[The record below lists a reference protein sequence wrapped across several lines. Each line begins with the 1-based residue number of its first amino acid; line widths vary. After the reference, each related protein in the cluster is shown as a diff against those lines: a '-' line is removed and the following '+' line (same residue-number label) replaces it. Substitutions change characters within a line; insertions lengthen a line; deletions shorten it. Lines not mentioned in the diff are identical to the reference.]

1 MKDTIANLNGQLEKH
16 DMTKAALQKLCD
28 ALKTQ
33 VHLKDEENTLKLQE
47 ETQKR
52 IEIAKNFETT
62 MGELT
67 KLIEDHSK
75 HNQTLKEENITMA
88 KRLEELLQEYEK
100 RENKIASVIFYFF
113 FAYI

>member
-28 ALKTQ
+28 ALKAQ

-100 RENKIASVIFYFF
+100 RENKIASVIFFHL
-113 FAYI
+113 

>member
-16 DMTKAALQKLCD
+16 DMTKTALQKLID

-100 RENKIASVIFYFF
+100 RENKIASVIFFHL
-113 FAYI
+113 